1 MVAIAVV
8 IVGIAAATQIDPSYS
23 PGAADVRPQSTTCFS
38 TTHASLL
45 LGTASQS
52 FQLFCTAARSWNA
65 VQTQTAPLYR
75 PTSTVVTG
83 HIYAMHAMRPNNS
96 YKRVDRKLPAASA
109 VATLHVIQLAYTVE
123 QKVVKCHKSGASI
136 LCSSMQLS

>member
-38 TTHASLL
+38 RTHASLL

-52 FQLFCTAARSWNA
+52 FQLFLHGCAIVACSADTDSATIYVYSSDRPHLCHACDAA
-65 VQTQTAPLYR
+65 
-75 PTSTVVTG
+75 
-83 HIYAMHAMRPNNS
+83 
-96 YKRVDRKLPAASA
+96 
-109 VATLHVIQLAYTVE
+109 
-123 QKVVKCHKSGASI
+123 
-136 LCSSMQLS
+136 